1 MEWNTVPGAD
11 PTDTV
16 IGPVT
21 EEQGQYNREESIG
34 KQLDI
39 HVQKSKKESGRDP
52 RKKES
57 WTTCKM

>member
-1 MEWNTVPGAD
+1 MKYTGPGAD

-16 IGPVT
+16 IQPVT

-39 HVQKSKKESGRDP
+39 HMQKSKKESGKDLIHFLE
-52 RKKES
+52 KGL
-57 WTTCKM
+57 MDYM